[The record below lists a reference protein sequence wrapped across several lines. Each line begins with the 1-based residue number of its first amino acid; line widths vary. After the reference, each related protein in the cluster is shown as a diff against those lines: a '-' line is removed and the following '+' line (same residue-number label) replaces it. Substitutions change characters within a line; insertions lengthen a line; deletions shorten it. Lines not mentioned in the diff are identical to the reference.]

1 MAACSLQMSTF
12 VRAIPSP
19 CTGVCTIDADGL
31 CMGCHRSIAEIT
43 RWTLMD
49 DAERLCLMED
59 ELPRREAQ
67 RTT

>member
-1 MAACSLQMSTF
+1 MSQF

-31 CMGCHRSIAEIT
+31 CLGCHRSMAEIT
-43 RWTLMD
+43 HWARMD
-49 DAERLCLMED
+49 DEARLRLMED